1 MLPTGALLLSAGRQ
15 AQVVGLCF
23 GALVATLNAGMLVW
37 RIERS
42 TQSPVAQARRV
53 MQQGM
58 GVRFAL
64 ILMASVVVVKSAP
77 TAIPAFLVGLVV
89 TMALVVAVAA
99 RALLRSEG
107 VGTFGSVSGGK
118 YRRRPPPASPVPS
131 VQQVH
136 VQQVQ
141 RSTFP

>member
-15 AQVVGLCF
+15 VWVVGLCF
-23 GALVATLNAGMLVW
+23 GALVATVNASMLVW

-42 TQSPVAQARRV
+42 ARSPVAQARGV

-64 ILMASVVVVKSAP
+64 ILLASVVVVKGAP
-77 TAIPAFLVGLVV
+77 AAIPAFLVGLVV
-89 TMALVVAVAA
+89 TMALVVAVAT
-99 RALLRSEG
+99 RALLKSEG
-107 VGTFGSVSGGK
+107 VGALSNAGGGK
-118 YRRRPPPASPVPS
+118 YRRRPPPPSPVPS